1 MSNWQVP
8 LLLAVILLLIFFNE
22 PTLALIAGIILIG
35 YFVFSSKALKEDFAR
50 EYDEMEKTSPKAP
63 TYKNVKEHLEEL
75 NEMLF
80 KKKDSKGTSLERLE
94 KGTAK
99 AGKRASELFGK

>member
-8 LLLAVILLLIFFNE
+8 LLIAVILLLIFFNE
-22 PTLALIAGIILIG
+22 PTLALIGGIILIG

-50 EYDEMEKTSPKAP
+50 EYDEMEKTTPKSP
-63 TYKNVKEHLEEL
+63 TYKNVKEYLEDF
-75 NEMLF
+75 NEMFF
-80 KKKDSKGTSLERLE
+80 KHKNNKGTSLEKLE

-99 AGKRASELFGK
+99 AGKRASELLEK